1 MKLLQPIRL
10 GRVEV
15 KNRVVQTAHSAFVDF
30 WQKGNDGARYIAY
43 VERRAR
49 GGCGLL
55 ILTAMHVHA
64 SSQKE
69 MHFVYDAA
77 DMAPK
82 YRQLAD
88 RAHAHGARLVQQLFH
103 YGANGKSEA
112 RDDMHPLWGMSALTS
127 SLGETAHAMSEAEIE
142 EIIESFAAAARV
154 ACENGVDGVELH
166 GTHGYLIQQSFSP
179 WGNQRTDRWG
189 QPLAFLTAVIQ
200 RVRAA
205 IGPDKILGLRI
216 SADDFLSGAGG
227 LGPDGLREIAAG
239 AVDTGML
246 DYLNHSEGAGG
257 AHYVRAI
264 GSYRYKMGEWLP
276 YTRGLK
282 EAIGGA
288 IPVIGVGKI
297 PTHNLAE
304 QALEAGDCDL
314 VGMTRAQISDP
325 DMVVKLMSGQAN
337 RIRLCTGA
345 NQGCID
351 RTGLY
356 PITCIH
362 NPEVGEEERFAALD
376 AVPVEPKKVLV
387 VGGGPAGMKAAEV
400 AARRG
405 HKVTLVEQGTRLGGR
420 FAAVEKLGDASNL
433 LSAVAWV
440 ESELAHL
447 KVDVRMQTV
456 ADPAWVDALAPDTVI
471 LATGATPSTTLKAVS
486 DGSIPVIS
494 SDEGAEGTFEG
505 EKLDMRG
512 LRVLFVDI
520 RANYETALSIE
531 AIARRGAKVTV
542 VTPYMSYGVNVG
554 FTHLIDYLKSFP
566 TLGVELV
573 AQSLLARVEDG
584 EAVIRHAFSGAERHE
599 GFDLIV
605 AGVAPSP
612 RTGLIEAL
620 GGRYKV
626 MSAGDMVAPRSALEA
641 FREGDRCGRMI

>member
-69 MHFVYDAA
+69 MHFVYDAE

-103 YGANGKSEA
+103 YGATGKSEA

-154 ACENGVDGVELH
+154 ACENGIDGVELH

-189 QPLAFLTAVIQ
+189 APLAFLTAVIH

-227 LGPDGLREIAAG
+227 LGPEGLREIAAG

-297 PTHNLAE
+297 PTHDLAE

-325 DMVVKLMSGQAN
+325 DMVAKLMSGQAN

-376 AVPVEPKKVLV
+376 AAPVEHKKVLV
-387 VGGGPAGMKAAEV
+387 VGGGPAGIKAAEV

-405 HKVTLVEQGTRLGGR
+405 HQVTLVEQGARLGGR

-440 ESELAHL
+440 ESELSLL
-447 KVDVRMQTV
+447 KVDIRMQTV
-456 ADPAWVDALAPDTVI
+456 ADTALVDALAPDAVI
-471 LATGATPSTTLKAVS
+471 LATGAAPSTTLKTIS

-584 EAVIRHAFSGAERHE
+584 EAVIRHAFSGAERRE
-599 GFDLIV
+599 AFDLIV

-641 FREGDRCGRMI
+641 FREGDRCGRTI

>member
-82 YRQLAD
+82 YRALSD

-103 YGANGKSEA
+103 YGATGKSEA

-142 EIIESFAAAARV
+142 EIIESFATAARV

-189 QPLAFLTAVIQ
+189 EPLAFLTAVIE

-239 AVDTGML
+239 AVGTGML

-297 PTHNLAE
+297 PTHDLAE

-325 DMVVKLMSGQAN
+325 DIVAKLMSGQAN

-362 NPEVGEEERFAALD
+362 NPEVGEEERFATLD

-456 ADPAWVDALAPDTVI
+456 ADTALVDALAPDAVI
-471 LATGATPSTTLKAVS
+471 LATGAAPSTTLKTIS

-531 AIARRGAKVTV
+531 AIAKRGAKVTV

-573 AQSLLARVEDG
+573 AQSLLALVEDG
-584 EAVIRHAFSGAERHE
+584 EAVIRHAFSGAERRE

-612 RTGLIEAL
+612 QTGLIEAL
-620 GGRYKV
+620 SGRYKV

-641 FREGDRCGRMI
+641 FREGDRCGRTI